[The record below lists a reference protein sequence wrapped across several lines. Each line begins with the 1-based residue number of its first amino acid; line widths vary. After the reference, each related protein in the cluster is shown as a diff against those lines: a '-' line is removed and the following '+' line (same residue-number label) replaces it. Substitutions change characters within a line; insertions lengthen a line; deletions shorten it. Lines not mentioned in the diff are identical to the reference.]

1 MTTPQDIQAAL
12 DALDLLQKRAYSHA
26 EKSNGPKEMRDWID
40 SDAEKIRAAIQ
51 SHAPAHDAGDL
62 EALKQEAFKAVPKPC
77 QPFDEWERIHH
88 IAKTID
94 HLAPRLARMDDPF
107 NLPDGYDVYV
117 IGRNHEDGYWIE
129 VRDTKNNILARDMGM
144 RILHENTMAELF
156 SAAREMILES
166 EWYNDGQYSVKAPQQ
181 KKGE

>member
-1 MTTPQDIQAAL
+1 MTTPQDTQAAL
-12 DALDLLQKRAYSHA
+12 DALDCVEKTLNALL
-26 EKSNGPKEMRDWID
+26 SNPARPQVFGLPAID
-40 SDAEKIRAAIQ
+40 IPTIRSVLQ
-51 SHAPAHDAGDL
+51 SHAPAHDAVDL
-62 EALKQEAFKAVPKPC
+62 ENLKDKAPDGHKQDC
-77 QPFDEWERIHH
+77 ICIRCER
-88 IAKTID
+88 KNSWNDCID